1 LLVDNL
7 PLWLLFLLTIAFV
20 FLSIVAGIKI
30 GLWKRARAKDSHDAP
45 IDAIVGALLG
55 LLAFILTF
63 TFGMASSRFDSR
75 RQLLLDE
82 VNAIGTTVLRAYMLP
97 EPERS
102 ESIDIF
108 REYVDLRVEAIHHPD
123 RLAHAL
129 AASDSLQIR
138 LWTRAISMASRMNSP
153 IGALY
158 VSSLNNVIDLET
170 SRKTVVFLYRIPGA
184 IWMGL
189 GAITFLTMATVG
201 FHFGLSGKPHL
212 ILCFVLALSFATVIL
227 LITELDRPRQDILRV
242 NQGAMIELQERLR
255 RSPS

>member
-1 LLVDNL
+1 MLDSL
-7 PLWLLFLLTIAFV
+7 PLWLVFLITIGFV
-20 FLSIVAGIKI
+20 FLSIVAGIRV
-30 GLWKRARAKDSHDAP
+30 GLWKRARAKDAHDAP

-102 ESIDIF
+102 ESIDMF
-108 REYVDLRVEAIHHPD
+108 RTYVDLRVEAIHHPE

-129 AASDSLQIR
+129 AESDSLQIQ
-138 LWTRAISMASRMNSP
+138 LWTRAIAIANRMNTP
-153 IGALY
+153 IAALY
-158 VSSLNNVIDLET
+158 VSSLNEVIDLET
-170 SRKTVVFLYRIPGA
+170 SRKTVVLLYRIPGA
-184 IWMGL
+184 IWVGL
-189 GAITFLTMATVG
+189 GVITFLTMGAVG
-201 FHFGLSGKPHL
+201 FHFGLSGKPHWT
-212 ILCFVLALSFATVIL
+212 LCFVLALSFSTVIL

-242 NQGAMIELQERLR
+242 NQGAMIELQERLHR
-255 RSPS
+255 AGS